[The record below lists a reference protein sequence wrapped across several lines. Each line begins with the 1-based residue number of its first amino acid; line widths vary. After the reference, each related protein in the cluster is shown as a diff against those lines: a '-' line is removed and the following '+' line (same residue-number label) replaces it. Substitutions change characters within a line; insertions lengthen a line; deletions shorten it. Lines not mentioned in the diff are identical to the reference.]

1 MLVGVDSKMPPPNPL
16 VDGTDD
22 GRPSPISNL
31 SYQFRLVQAIG
42 SRFGRLSEI
51 RGQQAVQE
59 VLDTIEEW
67 KRQLPVEL
75 SMSDPDLSWDDQ
87 YRWLPLQRAQ
97 LHSFAQ
103 MVRLTPLKDFLISP
117 PKTSAS
123 KDLRYS
129 AVQACIDTIDT
140 AMALADVM
148 GPIKVAFH
156 FVIFALFDTSTLICS
171 AIMHEDSQAL
181 PHRDRL
187 LDLVRKALA
196 ALAAMSSD
204 SISAR
209 RSTEILRWLLR
220 RLELIT
226 GELFSAHNP
235 ELELFTDVATSPA
248 FAEANAEENL
258 TQNTKLHTTLF
269 SSEQPE
275 SVPSESVPS
284 LGTVSHS
291 GVDWGDATGV
301 DKDDVISRLWKG
313 GLSAQDL
320 TDFDLGGMES
330 IWDWEALDIDSVF

>member
-1 MLVGVDSKMPPPNPL
+1 
-16 VDGTDD
+16 
-22 GRPSPISNL
+22 
-31 SYQFRLVQAIG
+31 
-42 SRFGRLSEI
+42 
-51 RGQQAVQE
+51 
-59 VLDTIEEW
+59 
-67 KRQLPVEL
+67 
-75 SMSDPDLSWDDQ
+75 MSDPDLSWDDQ
-87 YRWLPLQRAQ
+87 CRWLPLQRAQ

-129 AVQACIDTIDT
+129 AVQACIDAIDT
-140 AMALADVM
+140 AMVLADVM

-171 AIMHEDSQAL
+171 AIMHEDSQDL

-196 ALAAMSSD
+196 ALAAMSND
-204 SISAR
+204 STSAR
-209 RSTEILRWLLR
+209 RSAEILRWLLR
-220 RLELIT
+220 RLELIK
-226 GELFSAHNP
+226 GELFSVHNP
-235 ELELFTDVATSPA
+235 ELGLFTDVATSPA

-258 TQNTKLHTTLF
+258 IQDTKLHTTLF

-275 SVPSESVPS
+275 FVPSESMPS
-284 LGTVSHS
+284 LGTVSHP
-291 GVDWGDATGV
+291 GVDWGDATG
-301 DKDDVISRLWKG
+301 DDNDDVISRLWKG

-330 IWDWEALDIDSVF
+330 IWDWEALDIDSVL